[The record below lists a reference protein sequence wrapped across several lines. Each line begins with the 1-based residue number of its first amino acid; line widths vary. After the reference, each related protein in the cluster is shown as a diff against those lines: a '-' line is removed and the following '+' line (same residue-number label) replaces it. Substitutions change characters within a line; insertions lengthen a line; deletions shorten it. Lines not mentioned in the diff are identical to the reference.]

1 MDLGLELLV
10 AMWLAES
17 EDFRESGNRT
27 EPKNAAAA
35 GAVGF
40 QWERHLTFQR
50 LARLEHRLLDDA
62 LIEANY
68 RKAADGRYEQFIVER
83 LTQKGAEIAERI
95 HRKG

>member
-1 MDLGLELLV
+1 MDLGLNLLV

-17 EDFRESGNRT
+17 KDFRETGHRT
-27 EPKNAAAA
+27 ETANSAAAA
-35 GAVGF
+35 AASF
-40 QWERHLTFQR
+40 QWERHLTFQQ

-83 LTQKGAEIAERI
+83 VTQKGAEIAERI